1 MSLPSGL
8 LLLDVIFAI
17 IICLPTTFCGST
29 PGFGAFHLQT
39 HWKNKR
45 PWRLCNQS
53 PRTKEV
59 FTVAQTMQKKK
70 CSKRC
75 VIWRWNCR
83 VRGTLSFRSRSFR
96 SRSLTLSF
104 SFLLSCRASLTGLV
118 WNCLQ
123 RLASVAVRSVK
134 VSVTRVKPDPQNNSE
149 EMPIDFSAIAHNN
162 VQLNSY
168 VIWSQKRLP
177 TGIFAVWERAKH

>member
-59 FTVAQTMQKKK
+59 FTVAQTMQKKNVPNGAWFDDETAESGAPCHFDRDPFGLAPWLFLSPSFCPVEQVWQVWFETVCK
-70 CSKRC
+70 DLRVLQSAQSK
-75 VIWRWNCR
+75 
-83 VRGTLSFRSRSFR
+83 
-96 SRSLTLSF
+96 
-104 SFLLSCRASLTGLV
+104 FLLHG
-118 WNCLQ
+118 WNQTLKTTPRKCL
-123 RLASVAVRSVK
+123 
-134 VSVTRVKPDPQNNSE
+134 
-149 EMPIDFSAIAHNN
+149 
-162 VQLNSY
+162 
-168 VIWSQKRLP
+168 
-177 TGIFAVWERAKH
+177 